1 MRRPA
6 HLVYGGED
14 RPPWGVMLLSG
25 LQHVVVV
32 TMFFVYPLIVM
43 REAGI
48 AAVQVADILRVG
60 MLVLALGTL
69 LQALPRGPVGSRLL
83 APVNFTALY
92 FPASL
97 LAVKSG
103 GMPLVWG
110 MTVFAGV
117 LQLGLACLWSRLRAF
132 VPPEMGGLVG
142 LLVGATIAL
151 AALRTLVGHGVA
163 GAVSGHDALIMAVS
177 LATMIG
183 LNVWSRGIPRMFCV
197 LIGLVV
203 GYAAAAVGGDL
214 SAADWARVSAQPLL
228 AWPAV
233 TVAELS
239 FDASMVVPFTVTAVA
254 ATLSSAAI
262 IAAYQRLNDADWVRP
277 DQDRVRG
284 GILGDGLS
292 AIVGGLFGTHG
303 AILCNGSVGAV
314 AATGV
319 SSRRIGPVAAAILA
333 LAAFMPWLAGVLTL
347 MPPAVMAGALLFTAP
362 FVMINGVQ
370 LIVTRVLDSRR
381 TLMIG
386 SSLAAF
392 LAVAV
397 FPAAF
402 AQVPGWAQSFVS
414 SPLVLALVVALVLNL
429 VFRLGVRRR
438 VVLPWT
444 PGVDGSQAVVDF
456 IETAAG
462 RWGARRDVMT
472 RVEAVVQQ
480 ALEAVVDHGSVTG
493 QVLLELSFDEFDVD
507 ARLTYDGV
515 ELVLPTGL
523 PTEEALLDGSG
534 LLALAGHLVRQQS
547 DRVLSGHAAGR
558 SWLEIRF
565 RH

>member
-1 MRRPA
+1 VRRPA
-6 HLVYGGED
+6 QLVYGAED
-14 RPPWGVMLLSG
+14 VPPSAVMLLSG

-48 AAVQVADILRVG
+48 AALQVADILRVG

-69 LQALPRGPVGSRLL
+69 VQALPIGPVGSRLL

-97 LAVKSG
+97 LAVKAG

-117 LQLGLACLWSRLRAF
+117 LQLGLAVVWSRLRAF

-151 AALRTLVGHGVA
+151 AALRTLAGHGVA
-163 GAVSGHDALIMAVS
+163 GEVSGSDVAIMAAS

-183 LNVWSRGIPRMFCV
+183 LNVWSRGTPRMFCV

-203 GYAAAAVGGDL
+203 GYAAAALAGDL

-228 AWPAV
+228 AWPAL
-233 TVAELS
+233 TWAEMT
-239 FDASMVVPFTVTAVA
+239 FDVSMVVPFAVTAVA

-262 IAAYQRLNDADWVRP
+262 IASYQRLNDADWVRP
-277 DQDRVRG
+277 DEPRVRG
-284 GILGDGLS
+284 GILGDGLT
-292 AIVGGLFGTHG
+292 AIVGGLLGTHG

-319 SSRRIGPVAAAILA
+319 SSRRIGYAAAAILA
-333 LAAFMPWLAGVLTL
+333 LAAFVPLLAGLLTL
-347 MPPAVMAGALLFTAP
+347 MPPAVMAAALLFTAP

-370 LIVTRVLDSRR
+370 LLVTRVLDSRR
-381 TLMIG
+381 TLTIG
-386 SSLAAF
+386 LSLAAF
-392 LAVAV
+392 LSAAV
-397 FPAAF
+397 FPGAF
-402 AQVPGWAQSFVS
+402 AQAPPWASSFVS

-429 VFRLGVRRR
+429 VFRIGVRRR
-438 VVLPWT
+438 VELSCS
-444 PGVDGSQAVVDF
+444 PGAHMAQAVSDF

-462 RWGARRDVMT
+462 AWGARRDVMI
-472 RVEAVVQQ
+472 RVDAVVQQ
-480 ALEAVVDHGSVTG
+480 ALEIVAGHGSLTG
-493 QVLLELSFDEFDVD
+493 PVLIDLSFDEFDVD
-507 ARLTYDGV
+507 VRLSYEGV
-515 ELVLPTGL
+515 ELVLSDEL
-523 PTEEALLDGSG
+523 PTHEAVIDGNG
-534 LLALAGHLVRQQS
+534 TLALAGYLVRRQS